1 MALLLH
7 PDGHF
12 EVRTPRRQGWSMSE
26 LAEVIGDTVAIV
38 STVDGRWMAIDD
50 LGKLKNLPLN
60 IEATMIYA
68 FGRSDVIQGP
78 ALVIDTFV
86 ELQPKETIH

>member
-1 MALLLH
+1 MALLLL

-12 EVRTPRRQGWSMSE
+12 EVRNPRGTGWSLNE

-38 STVDGRWMAIDD
+38 STIDGRWMAIDD
-50 LGKLKNLPLN
+50 LCKLKNLPLN

-68 FGRSDVIQGP
+68 YGRSDVIQGP